1 MSSTTTMPVASETV
15 QFPSDG
21 FTIKAFLAHPA
32 QSTTQ
37 APAVM
42 ILHEWWGL
50 TDHIKTIARR
60 FVEEGYVALAPD
72 LYSRQ
77 GYAVTSDPNEAAR
90 LMSTLSSQA
99 ALRDLNAATQ
109 FLSTQ
114 PFVDPLHLGIIGFSM
129 GGTLALTMATHNS
142 DFKVA
147 VVFYGK
153 IPLLESLDALLC
165 PVLYHYAAQDTWVTK
180 QEVDRLRQGLEQYGK
195 PGEIVSYNCPH
206 AFFNETR
213 QEVYRRSEASRA
225 WETTRRFFATHLH

>member
-1 MSSTTTMPVASETV
+1 MISTTMPVASETV
-15 QFPSDG
+15 QFSSDG
-21 FTIKAFLAHPA
+21 FTINAFLAHPA
-32 QSTTQ
+32 QSATP
-37 APAVM
+37 APAVI

-50 TDHIKTIARR
+50 TDHIKNIARR
-60 FVEEGYVALAPD
+60 FVEVGYVALAPD

-142 DFKVA
+142 DFKATVL
-147 VVFYGK
+147 FYGK

-195 PGEIVSYNCPH
+195 PGEIVSYNCLH

-213 QEVYRRSEASRA
+213 PEVYRRSEASRA
-225 WETTRRFFATHLH
+225 WETTLRFFATHLH